1 MSGAGGS
8 SQIHSLDP
16 ASSSNESLGSDAVSQ
31 LEEIRAERVHVLAQL
46 AAVEELQ
53 ARINILL
60 TIAID
65 NSAPLV
71 RGESKHVQVN
81 TPVSRL
87 VGDAPL
93 LKTPLRRTPG
103 APFFIAFD
111 GSGPPAHPDAIA
123 RAAEQAGLSIGKA
136 EAPGALQSWSA
147 AEDACL
153 ADAVFAVA
161 RMHALER
168 VFARHG
174 LPFPATMRPLGT
186 RGLVL
191 LPGPE
196 PRSEMQYTG
205 AVGQGALRAAALA
218 GGLAPGRAA
227 HFVGEAEAA
236 LARPRAAVLEA
247 VPAAIDWPRV
257 ALGGFFDS
265 ASVQSA
271 ADCKVRWLGHLAP
284 ATGSA
289 TGGAGAAA
297 GAGAAHGG
305 GRAVSSTRA
314 AAAGGGGG
322 GGGSPSSAEWSEAED
337 AALVAAVEGVEPGS
351 GGLAAA
357 LAAAGISHHPL
368 DALRR
373 YQRHLRPDRA
383 GAGDFTPAEDA
394 LLLRLVGALG
404 FGEWD
409 AITDHLPGRTSAQVS
424 RRYNKLQ
431 PPEARSRQAFSLEE
445 DARLRLLMRVYGPGD
460 WPLITAHFPGRV
472 DVAPRDRWLA
482 PMQEWDAEEAAAL
495 AGSVHPPFCPQEDA
509 ALLAAAQAAAPQLRA
524 LPEGAGAAAAAQA
537 HARIWAGIAED
548 TARRMGWLAPS
559 TEAAAGAASGGA
571 DAAGAGAGAD
581 IAAPSRAAVHGPD
594 RRHPAGASAV
604 GDTDGS
610 SGSADG
616 GFAAAPAASAVDP
629 TSRTGFVI
637 RPPPRHLPAAL
648 PQSAAS
654 ESSRSLRCAPGC
666 PRSGVVMLQ
675 RYAHLVLGRV
685 RSATASVGPGRK
697 RLRGASVSDLAAPTG
712 GTAGAAAAR
721 RRASSSAAAAA
732 AESGSDEEA

>member
-1 MSGAGGS
+1 VETFQLAAFADHGSALSTGVLHRPFPAMSDAGDSS
-8 SQIHSLDP
+8 SQIHASDP
-16 ASSSNESLGSDAVSQ
+16 ASGDESVGSDAGSQ
-31 LEEIRAERVHVLAQL
+31 LVEIRAERVHVLAQL

-71 RGESKHVQVN
+71 HGESKHVQVN

-87 VGDAPL
+87 VGDTPL

-111 GSGPPAHPDAIA
+111 GSGPPAHPDATA
-123 RAAEQAGLSIGKA
+123 RAAEQASLSIGKA
-136 EAPGALQSWSA
+136 DAPAALQSWSA

-153 ADAVFAVA
+153 TDAVFAVA
-161 RMHALER
+161 RMHALEG

-191 LPGPE
+191 LPGRE

-218 GGLAPGRAA
+218 GGLAPARIA
-227 HFVGEAEAA
+227 HFVAEAEAA

-247 VPAAIDWPRV
+247 VPPAIDWQRV

-265 ASVQSA
+265 GSVQSA
-271 ADCKVRWLGHLAP
+271 ADCKVRWLGHLAQ
-284 ATGSA
+284 AAGRA
-289 TGGAGAAA
+289 AGGA

-305 GRAVSSTRA
+305 AKAASLKGA
-314 AAAGGGGG
+314 AAAGGGGAVPF
-322 GGGSPSSAEWSEAED
+322 SPEWSESED
-337 AALVAAVEGVEPGS
+337 AALAAAVEGVVPDS

-357 LAAAGISHHPL
+357 LAAAGIRRHPL

-383 GAGDFTPAEDA
+383 AAGDFTPAEDA
-394 LLLRLVGALG
+394 LLLRLVGVLG

-424 RRYNKLQ
+424 RRFNQLQ

-482 PMQEWDAEEAAAL
+482 PMQESDAEAVAAL

-509 ALLAAAQAAAPQLRA
+509 ALLAAAQAAEPQLRA
-524 LPEGAGAAAAAQA
+524 LPDVAGAEAATAQAQA
-537 HARIWAGIAED
+537 HARIWAEIAED
-548 TARRMGWLAPS
+548 TARRIGWLPPS
-559 TEAAAGAASGGA
+559 SVEAAAGAASSSAAGVGAGA
-571 DAAGAGAGAD
+571 DAA
-581 IAAPSRAAVHGPD
+581 AASRLTVHGPD
-594 RRHPAGASAV
+594 RCHAAGADGCFAGASA
-604 GDTDGS
+604 
-610 SGSADG
+610 
-616 GFAAAPAASAVDP
+616 APAADP
-629 TSRTGFVI
+629 ASRTAFLI
-637 RPPPRHLPAAL
+637 RPPPRRLPTAPEA
-648 PQSAAS
+648 
-654 ESSRSLRCAPGC
+654 SRSLHSPPGC
-666 PRSGVVMLQ
+666 PRSGEVMLQ
-675 RYAHLVLGRV
+675 RFAHLVLGRV
-685 RSATASVGPGRK
+685 RSATAPDGPGRK
-697 RLRGASVSDLAAPTG
+697 RLRGASVFDVAAP
-712 GTAGAAAAR
+712 TAGAAAAQR
-721 RRASSSAAAAA
+721 LASSSSAAAA
-732 AESGSDEEA
+732 EGGSDEEA